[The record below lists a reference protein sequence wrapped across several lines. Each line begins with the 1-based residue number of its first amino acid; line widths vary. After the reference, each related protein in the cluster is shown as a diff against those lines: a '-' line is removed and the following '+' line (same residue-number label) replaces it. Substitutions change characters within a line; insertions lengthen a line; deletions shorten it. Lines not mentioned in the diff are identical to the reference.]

1 MYCKSAYDMQIDE
14 YIKLYS
20 SIFFLISMLICSNT
34 N

>member
-20 SIFFLISMLICSNT
+20 SIFLISMLICSNT